1 MKDTFKFKLLITN
14 CEFVGL
20 KFFINQK
27 RDKKYSN
34 YLLSLMRLNYNHFQV
49 YRIIK

>member
-1 MKDTFKFKLLITN
+1 MKDTFRFKLLITN

-20 KFFINQK
+20 EFFINQK